1 MTGSTPSPNDDL
13 LERLLAG
20 RYTGAE
26 EDTAAAR
33 DDAEAALEAIAN
45 EAPPETDSGGTRIL
59 IKKVHIQLGEVT
71 EELVVSLV
79 ELGFSAADP
88 TPISK
93 LDAFRRLGTFLWQIR
108 KLVQKLDYDDRDVC
122 RAVAAVTLAKKNKVL
137 IEPGASQEEVLANF
151 QRRNEM
157 PPDDLPE
164 RLTDLSERHVLERK
178 KYEFSGPFYRVVF

>member
-13 LERLLAG
+13 LERLLG

-26 EDTAAAR
+26 EDTVAAR
-33 DDAEAALEAIAN
+33 ADAEAALEAIAN
-45 EAPPETDSGGTRIL
+45 EAPRETDSGGTRIL
-59 IKKVHIQLGEVT
+59 IKNVHIQLGEVT
-71 EELVVSLV
+71 EELVVSLA
-79 ELGFSAADP
+79 ELGLSTADP

-93 LDAFRRLGTFLWQIR
+93 LDAFRRLATFLWQIR
-108 KLVQKLDYDDRDVC
+108 KSIQKLDYDDRDVC
-122 RAVAAVTLAKKNKVL
+122 RAVAAVTLAKKDKVL

-157 PPDDLPE
+157 PPDDLPD
-164 RLTDLSERHVLERK
+164 RLTDLTERHVLERK